1 MKTLHPRYNLRPEYR
16 MNYAS
21 LSFNSKCNA
30 NCKDCCGEII
40 NKPDMPLEKIK
51 EILNVT
57 IQGLRIKKIY
67 PSCLAEM
74 TLIPYVNDIIK
85 YMEEIHTP
93 GMAVSQDTNARFIP
107 DGFIETLNSLTFSYH
122 LSISIW
128 GWDEESWNS
137 LQGKGSFETVVKNIR
152 RYLKELK
159 YPPTFSFPYITEEQ
173 YTKTLAFV
181 TELCK
186 EFDYPVKTVTTQ
198 YSDAQSLAAIKSAGI
213 VPIYIR
219 KYSQHVA
226 DVTYVFNK
234 QKKLDFIPF
243 NNCDNLFQA
252 MTVDSLGNIY
262 PCTGLYRYPEAV
274 LANVNDYSPFTY
286 KDMLDILHSEKAMEY
301 LHNNYTAGKFVCDLC
316 KTCSARICN

>member
-1 MKTLHPRYNLRPEYR
+1 MKTIHPRYNSRPEYR
-16 MNYAS
+16 MHYAS
-21 LSFNSKCNA
+21 LTFNSKCNA
-30 NCKDCCGEII
+30 KCQDCCGEII
-40 NKPDMPLEKIK
+40 NKPDMPLEKVK

-74 TLIPYVNDIIK
+74 TLIPYVNDIVK
-85 YMEEIHTP
+85 YMEEIHTA
-93 GMAVSQDTNARFIP
+93 GMIVSQDTNARFIP

-128 GWDEESWNS
+128 GYDEESWNR
-137 LQGKGSFETVVKNIR
+137 LQGEGSFETVVGNIR

-159 YPPTFSFPYITEEQ
+159 YPPTFSFPYITDEQ
-173 YTKTLAFV
+173 YTKTLAFI

-186 EFDYPVKTVTTQ
+186 EVGYQVQTVTTN
-198 YSDAQSLAAIKSAGI
+198 SDAPEITAIKDSGI
-213 VPIYIR
+213 IPVYIR
-219 KYSQHVA
+219 KYSQHVTENIV
-226 DVTYVFNK
+226 DVFCEQEKIDYV
-234 QKKLDFIPF
+234 PF

-252 MTVDSLGNIY
+252 LTIDSLGNIY
-262 PCTGLYRYPEAV
+262 PCTGMYRKPFAV

-286 KDMLDILHSEKAMEY
+286 KDLLDILHSDKAMAY
-301 LHNNYTAGKFVCDLC
+301 LHDNYTAGRFACDLC